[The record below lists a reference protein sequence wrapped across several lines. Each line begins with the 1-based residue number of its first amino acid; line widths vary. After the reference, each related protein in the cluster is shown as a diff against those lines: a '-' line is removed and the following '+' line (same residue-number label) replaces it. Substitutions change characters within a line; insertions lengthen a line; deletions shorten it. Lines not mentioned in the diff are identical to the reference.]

1 MYRKQMEQ
9 LVQCMNWSRAGSDVV
24 SGTGQR
30 LSSQPWPRC
39 PFQSTVDLEVGG
51 RNGGA
56 RIHMW

>member
-1 MYRKQMEQ
+1 MEQ

-24 SGTGQR
+24 SETGQR